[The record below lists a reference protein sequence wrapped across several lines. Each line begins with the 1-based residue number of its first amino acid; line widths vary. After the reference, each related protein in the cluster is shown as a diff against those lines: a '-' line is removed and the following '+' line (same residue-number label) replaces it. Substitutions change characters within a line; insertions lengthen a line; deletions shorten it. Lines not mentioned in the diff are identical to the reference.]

1 MTNADPSTMEDE
13 ESANRNSGSPDYIR
27 DKYDIFNSE
36 ANLLHPHLQENAG
49 LLLHTPRLP
58 SPKAVYNSN
67 GVMVSCIL

>member
-1 MTNADPSTMEDE
+1 MQDEGSAD
-13 ESANRNSGSPDYIR
+13 RNSGCTDYIR

-49 LLLHTPRLP
+49 LIPHTARLP

-67 GVMVSCIL
+67 GVMVSYML